1 MSLSESTAQGSLGRG
16 TRNGETALTYQLKLP
31 TNSMEVVKSNNNTGL
46 TYEVKL
52 YK

>member
-31 TNSMEVVKSNNNTGL
+31 
-46 TYEVKL
+46 
-52 YK
+52 YKQYGGSEE